1 MFHHASLNAHKDF
14 ANAVLELSDAA
25 IDEKVT
31 CFAGRFLIHREIYRK
46 FFEQINFCLSLLIRS
61 MLHQYVAPENKI
73 DICDQP
79 PGNHLKIF
87 HLAEF
92 LKTDIPAQYYSA
104 VCSHSI
110 VGNHR

>member
-31 CFAGRFLIHREIYRK
+31 CFAGRFLILREIYRK

-87 HLAEF
+87 
-92 LKTDIPAQYYSA
+92 TSQNS
-104 VCSHSI
+104 
-110 VGNHR
+110 